1 MIILLEAAIL
11 AKALDTAQKL
21 AAPVSG
27 AITFIFDGKRLSLN
41 SVSDLSQC
49 KIKIPTESVEGD
61 ATEFAIPLSVIKD
74 AVKGHDRV
82 KISLANATLSI
93 KGKGYTANLATV
105 DVIPMDEMEN
115 IEFKEW
121 TLNGDTSAWLC
132 NAVRA
137 VTLRP
142 TTLLSSWIPVGIKVT
157 PKSAFVA
164 CYDNQRISWTSSK
177 EITGEFECVAPADTI
192 SSILDVF
199 REQSIRVETGRG
211 RLRVTSKTV
220 TVSTMMPVEDDLP
233 KLEDVMEKVKA
244 AAKEAGDTKLVPKL
258 ILAKFFDNARS
269 VLGKER
275 AEIVATEEGMS
286 VQSSTG
292 KVTSKIEAGVFKIDY
307 EFFVEAVGKAPV
319 DVMLRVVGDSF
330 LSIGT
335 DLGSIIV
342 AQNQ

>member
-1 MIILLEAAIL
+1 MIIVLEAAIL

-21 AAPVSG
+21 AAPLSG
-27 AITFIFDGKRLSLN
+27 AVTFVFDGKRLSLH

-49 KIKIPTESVEGD
+49 KIKIPTESVDGE
-61 ATEFAIPLSVIKD
+61 ATEVAIPLGVIKD

-82 KISLANATLSI
+82 KISLANATLTV
-93 KGKGYTANLATV
+93 KGKGYAANLATV
-105 DVIPMDEMEN
+105 DVIPMDEMED

-121 TLNGDTSAWLC
+121 QLTSGTSAWLC
-132 NAVRA
+132 NAVKA
-137 VTLRP
+137 VALRP

-177 EITGEFECVAPADTI
+177 ETTGEFECVAPADTI

-199 REQSIRVETGRG
+199 KDQGIKVETGRG
-211 RLRVTSKTV
+211 RLRVTSKMI

-233 KLEDVMEKVKA
+233 KLEDVMDKVKA
-244 AAKEAGDTKLVPKL
+244 ASKEAGDTKVVPKSVL
-258 ILAKFFDNARS
+258 TKFFDNARS

-275 AEIVATEEGMS
+275 AEIVADEGMT

-292 KVTSKIEAGVFKIDY
+292 KVTAKIEAGTFKIDY
-307 EFFVEAVGKAPV
+307 EFFVEAVSKAPP

-330 LSIGT
+330 LSVGT
-335 DLGSIIV
+335 QVGSIIV